1 MAPSAIAPAPMIT
14 THRIGKVPRDENED
28 DCVVVESRN
37 ASGMSSLGN
46 GVIESECFL
55 TTVLTFDG
63 SVPDS
68 GAIWGLDNPDEER

>member
-1 MAPSAIAPAPMIT
+1 MGNLPCDDKEGDRIA
-14 THRIGKVPRDENED
+14 
-28 DCVVVESRN
+28 VESRN

-63 SVPDS
+63 SDPES
-68 GAIWGLDNPDEER
+68 GAISGLDNPADKG